1 MRCTHPKKSL
11 GGFDR
16 FFFVHPK
23 DISVHLFLDSQAEWN
38 AVRFPIWGLLLGTY
52 INDPFLSFFFKNY
65 KTHIIRQR
73 QRKSVLWLCGLLS
86 SLTLIRASFWYK
98 QMFQDF
104 SPAPLYAGGAW
115 MWLPKWSF
123 EGHSNVLYTPT
134 MLLMSCRAF
143 GLVFK
148 AWSPPSWHRN
158 TDIWRYCSIFFI
170 IPVTWMNLPDEK
182 ESNRG

>member
-1 MRCTHPKKSL
+1 MDRIERRTKFSQLFGTSEGYLNSFLLLIFKGMRCTHPKKSL

-73 QRKSVLWLCGLLS
+73 QRKSNCIS
-86 SLTLIRASFWYK
+86 FSLRIKK
-98 QMFQDF
+98 QMNW
-104 SPAPLYAGGAW
+104 Y
-115 MWLPKWSF
+115 
-123 EGHSNVLYTPT
+123 
-134 MLLMSCRAF
+134 
-143 GLVFK
+143 
-148 AWSPPSWHRN
+148 
-158 TDIWRYCSIFFI
+158 IF
-170 IPVTWMNLPDEK
+170 WMNK
-182 ESNRG
+182 KKSIKAT